1 MDKSARKRQVLR
13 ATAQMPLFEAFIG
26 AKNARI
32 ELAGIQ
38 FIAAAQLIALG
49 ALFSDLP

>member
-1 MDKSARKRQVLR
+1 MLSSYSLTGQHRYRLALRPQDGFAARL
-13 ATAQMPLFEAFIG
+13 L
-26 AKNARI
+26 
-32 ELAGIQ
+32 Q